1 MRSTEP
7 VCERT
12 GLYTCREAA
21 AILGVDRTTVIRAS
35 NRTDGANLP
44 YRVRKCNGRRY
55 YLGQDIINWWRLCY

>member
-1 MRSTEP
+1 MTSTEP

-12 GLYTCREAA
+12 GLYTCSEAA

-35 NRTDGANLP
+35 NRTDGAKLP
-44 YRVRKCNGRRY
+44 YRVRKCNGRRV